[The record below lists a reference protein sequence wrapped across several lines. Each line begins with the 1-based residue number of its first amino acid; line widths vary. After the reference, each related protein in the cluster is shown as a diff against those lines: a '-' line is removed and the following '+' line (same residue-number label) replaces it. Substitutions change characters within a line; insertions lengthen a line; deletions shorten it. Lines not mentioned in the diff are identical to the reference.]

1 MTVTEVHGYGLQKG
15 HAEMYRG
22 ASVVSRLLPKIRLDI
37 VVSAISPR
45 IIIEVAKQVLY
56 TGKYGDGK
64 IFVSTIDNV
73 IKIRTGE
80 EGFDALQDYPL

>member
-1 MTVTEVHGYGLQKG
+1 M
-15 HAEMYRG
+15 
-22 ASVVSRLLPKIRLDI
+22 
-37 VVSAISPR
+37 VSAISPR